1 MAHCPQRCVKSY
13 NVFHSSVLK
22 PWNDDGRQPVARPG
36 PVIIEG
42 QTEYEIEA
50 ILADKLLDSRHP
62 KKGRQYPVK
71 WAGYPL
77 ADATWEPECNL
88 QEDVP
93 HLLQAYH
100 QDRLPK
106 RANSSMK
113 ASGSKPPRRLQAKE
127 DNP

>member
-1 MAHCPQRCVKSY
+1 MAASLWQGLGQ
-13 NVFHSSVLK
+13 SSLR
-22 PWNDDGRQPVARPG
+22 GR
-36 PVIIEG
+36 
-42 QTEYEIEA
+42 EYEIEA

-62 KKGRQYPVK
+62 KKGRQYLVK

-93 HLLQAYH
+93 HLLQAYR
-100 QDRLPK
+100 QDCLPK
-106 RANSSMK
+106 KEGSSMK
-113 ASGSKPPRRLQAKE
+113 ARGSKPPRRSGRLKAKE